1 MARILDLGC
10 GVGDSWRKLG
20 RPAEDWKL
28 TGIDIAPDRLK
39 AAQEKYGERGWRFV
53 CARGEKIPL
62 PAGSM
67 DGALCW
73 VALPY
78 MNIPRA
84 LAEIHRVLVP
94 GGWFAATLHPPA
106 FTWSELKR
114 SFPRPKPSLFRSF
127 VMLNGLLL
135 HFSGGVLSIGGKAE
149 SCQTEPGMRIAL
161 QRAGFISIAFQR
173 SNGEFFVEARRNDL
187 PTK

>member
-10 GVGDSWRKLG
+10 GVGDSWRKSG
-20 RPAEDWKL
+20 RPADDWEII
-28 TGIDIAPDRLK
+28 GIDIASDRLRV
-39 AAQEKYGERGWRFV
+39 AQEKYGERGWRYA
-53 CARGEKIPL
+53 CAQGEKLPL
-62 PAGSM
+62 PTGSM

-73 VALPY
+73 VSLPY

-114 SFPRPKPSLFRSF
+114 SFPRPKASLFRSF
-127 VMLNGLLL
+127 VLVNGLVL
-135 HFSGGVLSIGGKAE
+135 HFSGDVLSIGGKPE
-149 SCQTEPGMRIAL
+149 SCQTESGMRIAL
-161 QRAGFISIAFQR
+161 KRAGFDSITFQR
-173 SNGEFFVEARRNDL
+173 ANGELFVEAHRNGV
-187 PTK
+187 